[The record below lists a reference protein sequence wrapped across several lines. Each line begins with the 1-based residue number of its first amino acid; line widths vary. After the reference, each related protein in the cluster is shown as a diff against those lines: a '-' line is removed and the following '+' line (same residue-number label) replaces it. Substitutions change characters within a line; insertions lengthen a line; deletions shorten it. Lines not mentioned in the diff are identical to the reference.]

1 VKTSPGIIDVD
12 PISARPA
19 EGEDLMKDQPLI
31 YQAPRGPGTSGEQ
44 VPESSSS
51 SLRLPR
57 REINWNGTP
66 WLDDIFEDNED
77 MKALR
82 TSIVTINHALT
93 VRLLFL
99 TYFSCFYFAG
109 ALLTSFLVPWLSL
122 AERAKSRVDL
132 LKNAMER
139 EQQITDL
146 EQELKQVREAA
157 AAEKKKLKDE
167 LAEEKRKA
175 T

>member
-12 PISARPA
+12 PISVRPA

-31 YQAPRGPGTSGEQ
+31 YQAPRGPGTSGKQ

-82 TSIVTINHALT
+82 TNILTINHALT